1 MMDIRYKVLQM
12 LLVLI
17 SVLVIIICNKK
28 ILLLMMET
36 QVNKIDF
43 IVYNLVMQQWYNL
56 KQKNLNV
63 VQHVL
68 QIHFMLINNI
78 RWDII
83 IFAFHLVI
91 ITVKA
96 KKRYVKKQQ
105 NNKEIQQ
112 HVLSIKQ
119 QQFKIHFYVW
129 IIVNKEK
136 FIIQ

>member
-1 MMDIRYKVLQM
+1 MMDIKYKVLQM

-17 SVLVIIICNKK
+17 NVLVIIICNKK
-28 ILLLMMET
+28 ILLLMMEI
-36 QVNKIDF
+36 QVNKTDF
-43 IVYNLVMQQWYNL
+43 IAYNLVMQQWYNNL

-78 RWDII
+78 RWDTI
-83 IFAFHLVI
+83 IFVFHLVI
-91 ITVKA
+91 ITVKV

-119 QQFKIHFYVW
+119 QQFKIHFYV
-129 IIVNKEK
+129 
-136 FIIQ
+136 

>member
-17 SVLVIIICNKK
+17 NVLVIIICNKK
-28 ILLLMMET
+28 ILLLMMEI
-36 QVNKIDF
+36 QVNKIDS

-56 KQKNLNV
+56 KHKNLNV
-63 VQHVL
+63 AQHVL
-68 QIHFMLINNI
+68 QIHFILTNNI

-91 ITVKA
+91 ITVKV

-105 NNKEIQQ
+105 NNKETQQ

-119 QQFKIHFYVW
+119 Q
-129 IIVNKEK
+129 
-136 FIIQ
+136 